1 MYIYYLF
8 YLHDRT
14 NQEVW
19 LFLKD
24 ETAEMNDISEEF
36 WHLVNEEQ
44 LSPLEAAKQLRK
56 KYPLKKQKLP
66 DDWIPDGGG

>member
-1 MYIYYLF
+1 
-8 YLHDRT
+8 
-14 NQEVW
+14 
-19 LFLKD
+19 
-24 ETAEMNDISEEF
+24 MNDISEEF
-36 WHLVNEEQ
+36 WRLVHEEH